1 MAISFVLNGEP
12 VTAEAFD
19 PNTTLLEFLR
29 QRGLTG
35 TKESCAEGECGACAV
50 VLTRPALAGSRY
62 HAVHACLTLL
72 AAVADHEVR
81 TVEGVANGSVLHPV
95 QAALVEHGASQCG
108 YCTPGFVMSMFAE
121 YYRAG
126 RSQFDLA
133 AIDGNLCRCTG
144 YRPIRAAARS
154 LPVVQSDDA
163 HDAHVRRLR
172 EPAPRLQQL
181 SHQHAG
187 RAVLRPTSLSELW
200 PMWRDYPEAK
210 LVAGGTDVVVEMNQ
224 QYRRFGSI
232 LLIDQLPELARIE
245 ADSSALV
252 IGAGVRLAELEGSL
266 AGQLRAFDGLWSLF
280 GSRLVRQRATLGGN
294 LATASPI
301 GDSSPVLL
309 ALGAELELESEQGRR
324 RVPLSE
330 FFTGYRK
337 TALAPR
343 ELIGRV
349 RIPKPL
355 SEVTR
360 FYKVA
365 KRVSD
370 DISSVSVAAALSFAG
385 ERVSALRLAFGGV
398 AETPRRLPSVEA
410 AFHGR
415 AWNRTTLDA
424 ACAALDAAITPI
436 SDVRASADYRRHAAR
451 ACLARLFESV
461 TPGKPDGPP

>member
-12 VTAEAFD
+12 VTVGAFD

-50 VLTRPALAGSRY
+50 VLTRPAQSGSRY

-81 TVEGVANGSVLHPV
+81 SVEGVASGSVLHPV

-108 YCTPGFVMSMFAE
+108 YCTPGFVMSLFAE
-121 YYRAG
+121 YYRPG
-126 RSQFDLA
+126 RSEVDLA

-144 YRPIRAAARS
+144 YRPIRDAARS
-154 LPVVQSDDA
+154 LPVLRDDDA
-163 HDAHVRRLR
+163 HDAHVRRLG
-172 EPAPRLQQL
+172 EPAPRIAAFV
-181 SHQHAG
+181 HEHAG
-187 RAVLRPTSLSELW
+187 GAVLRPTSLLELRQ
-200 PMWRDYPEAK
+200 MWRDHPEAK
-210 LVAGGTDVVVEMNQ
+210 VVAGGTDVVVEMNQ
-224 QYRRFGSI
+224 LYRRFNA
-232 LLIDQLPELARIE
+232 LLLVDQIPELMHIE
-245 ADSSALV
+245 EDDSAL
-252 IGAGVRLAELEGSL
+252 ILGAGVRLAELERAL
-266 AGQLRAFDGLWSLF
+266 AGRLRAFDGLWAVF
-280 GSRLVRQRATLGGN
+280 GSRLVRERATLGGN

-309 ALGAELELESEQGRR
+309 ALDAELELDSEQGRR
-324 RVPLSE
+324 RVPLSA

-337 TALAPR
+337 TALLPR

-349 RIPKPL
+349 HIPKPFP
-355 SEVTR
+355 EVTR
-360 FYKVA
+360 FYKIA

-370 DISSVSVAAALSFAG
+370 DISSVSVAAALSFDRDCVRQA
-385 ERVSALRLAFGGV
+385 RLAFGGV

-410 AFHGR
+410 ALNGQ
-415 AWNRTTLDA
+415 AWNRATLDA
-424 ACAALDAAITPI
+424 ACAQLDAAITPI

-451 ACLARLFESV
+451 ACLARLFDGAQ
-461 TPGKPDGPP
+461 PGAPDGAP